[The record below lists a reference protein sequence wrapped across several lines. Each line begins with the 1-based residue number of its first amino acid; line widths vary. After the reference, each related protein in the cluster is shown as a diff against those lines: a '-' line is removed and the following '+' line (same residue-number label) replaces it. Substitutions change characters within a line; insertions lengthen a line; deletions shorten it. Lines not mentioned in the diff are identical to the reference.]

1 MGVTNRFLV
10 ITKAELALR
19 YNDISVLE
27 NMHCATLFEMLN
39 DDSMN
44 ILAGMEND
52 EWVNTRKIITDMIL
66 ITDMSKHFDSL
77 GTFRTRALIQND
89 ITIDKFED
97 RLFVLKMGLK
107 CADLGHSAKN
117 IKLHEQWSDKVC
129 QEFFL

>member
-1 MGVTNRFLV
+1 MLAALSHDVGHMGVTNRFLV
-10 ITKAELALR
+10 ITKADLATT

-27 NMHCATLFEMLN
+27 NMHCATLFEMLK

-44 ILAGMEND
+44 ILGGMESD

-117 IKLHEQWSDKVC
+117 LKLH
-129 QEFFL
+129 

>member
-10 ITKAELALR
+10 ITKADLATT

-27 NMHCATLFEMLN
+27 NMHCATLFEMLK

-44 ILAGMEND
+44 ILGGMESD

-117 IKLHEQWSDKVC
+117 LKLH
-129 QEFFL
+129 